1 MGGPRPVVCP
11 ERSNGMKAYFV
22 AILCLAL
29 APAVALAFTDYVDE
43 YVDEVTAELNEWG
56 IPVGGE
62 AGDPATPDDPETP
75 EGVTPPETP
84 AAPEG
89 PATKVKT
96 DFAPY
101 GGEGTTLFITSSPT
115 AAPVKIDGRDV
126 GSTPTYFTDIPPGRH
141 AVTVGKVSDEVELR
155 AGGVTHLDV
164 TYVDTPE
171 EDADGRAMAGNY
183 VDNRDN
189 CFELHIGK

>member
-1 MGGPRPVVCP
+1 
-11 ERSNGMKAYFV
+11 MKAHLV
-22 AILCLAL
+22 AVLCVAL
-29 APAVALAFTDYVDE
+29 APAAALAFTDYVDE
-43 YVDEVTAELNEWG
+43 YVDEVTDELEEWG

-62 AGDPATPDDPETP
+62 TDQPAGPDQP
-75 EGVTPPETP
+75 EGPEGAVPPETP

-96 DFAPY
+96 DYAPY
-101 GGEGTTLFITSSPT
+101 GGGGTTLFITSSPT
-115 AAPVKIDGRDV
+115 AAPVNIDGRDV

-164 TYVDTPE
+164 TYVETSE
-171 EDADGRAMAGNY
+171 ENADGRAMAGNY

-189 CFELHIGK
+189 YFELHIGDE

>member
-1 MGGPRPVVCP
+1 
-11 ERSNGMKAYFV
+11 MKAYFV

-29 APAVALAFTDYVDE
+29 VPAAALAFTDYVDE
-43 YVDEVTAELNEWG
+43 YVDEVTDELNEWG

-62 AGDPATPDDPETP
+62 AGDPATPGDPEAPGGATPPETP
-75 EGVTPPETP
+75 EGVTPPDTP

-89 PATKVKT
+89 PAKKVKK
-96 DFAPY
+96 DYAPY

-126 GSTPTYFTDIPPGRH
+126 GSTPTYFTDISPGRH